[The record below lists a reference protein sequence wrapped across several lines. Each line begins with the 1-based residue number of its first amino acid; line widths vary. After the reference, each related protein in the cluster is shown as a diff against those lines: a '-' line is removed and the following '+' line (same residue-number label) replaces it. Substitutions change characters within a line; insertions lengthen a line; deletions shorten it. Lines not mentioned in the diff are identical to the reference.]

1 MSALLDLYLNEKT
14 LETLLSVV
22 RQKGE
27 KGVSLTVS
35 VSDDSNQYGQNV
47 SAYVSQTKE
56 QREAKKDKFY
66 TGNGK
71 VFWTDG
77 KIQVA
82 AKKETVASPEPSSG
96 GLPF

>member
-35 VSDDSNQYGQNV
+35 ISDESNQYGQNV

-56 QREAKKDKFY
+56 QREAKMNKFY

-82 AKKETVASPEPSSG
+82 AKKEAVTSLEPSSG